1 MPWIGLLTARFEGEC
16 IPTLPRMEKVT
27 VLGNTRKPL
36 ILLAF
41 FIIFTLLPRIYIYK
55 KYMGYREY
63 IEKSVILVNTV
74 TPAVAGGQQKTKG
87 RVQKWQE
94 DTSSL
99 TASASLN

>member
-1 MPWIGLLTARFEGEC
+1 MPWIGPLTARFEEKC
-16 IPTLPRMEKVT
+16 IPTLPRLEKVT

-74 TPAVAGGQQKTKG
+74 TPAVAGGQQKRKEEYKNGKDQT
-87 RVQKWQE
+87 
-94 DTSSL
+94 D
-99 TASASLN
+99 